1 MAVPRKAQVRFR
13 ERAELLDF
21 LLEVSTVTS
30 ETLDLDRLLANVA
43 EIVKDVIPYELF
55 AILLYSDRTRSLRM
69 RYSIGHRDE
78 VAKNLAI
85 RPGEGLTGTAAETR
99 QPVLARD
106 VRTDPRY
113 LNALDAV
120 RAELAVPM
128 LMRGKLVGIIDLQ
141 STRLSAFS
149 EQDRALL
156 ALIASRVA
164 VAIDNARLY
173 RRVEKQNRTL
183 RVLAHLSQ
191 EFSSILEID
200 ELLAK
205 IAVTIRALINFD
217 AFSIYLVNEDRR
229 LFQCRFSQRYDERST
244 IQNIEF
250 GKGIT
255 GAAAESRQV
264 TRVADVTQDPRYVA
278 AHPDIRSEI
287 AVPLILHDRVIGVMD
302 LESVRIGFFT
312 DDHVRALGLLAP
324 QIASS
329 VENARLYEELAR
341 REQRMQQDLQAAYK
355 LQSVL
360 LPRTVSDVFGLEV
373 AIKTR
378 PAREIS
384 GDLYD
389 FFEHSQEY
397 TLIAFGDVSGKGAA
411 AALYGALISGLL
423 RILAPRRR
431 GPSQL
436 MKLLNEALLE
446 RKVDAQYA
454 TLSLVLWDSR
464 TLTFT
469 VTSAGT
475 LPPMLCRNGEI
486 IEPRVEGVPIGLL
499 EDQEY
504 DQVQIVAQP
513 HDLLLLYSDGVEDQL
528 KDDPSVLTEAETTRV
543 LAPASPS
550 DPQAH
555 PEAAEEYGR
564 DRLKQLL
571 LSNCKQ
577 SPQQIVQAIFDDIDA
592 FRAGTPLTDDQTVI
606 TVRVL

>member
-1 MAVPRKAQVRFR
+1 MPPPRKAQVQFR

-21 LLEVSTVTS
+21 LLEVSAVTS

-43 EIVKDVIPYELF
+43 EIVKDVIPHELF
-55 AILLYSDRTRSLRM
+55 AILLYNERSRTLRM

-78 VAKNLAI
+78 VAKNLTI
-85 RPGEGLTGTAAETR
+85 GLNEGVTGAAAATR
-99 QPVLARD
+99 QPVLVRD
-106 VRTDPRY
+106 VRAESRY

-128 LMRGKLVGIIDLQ
+128 LIRGKLVGIIDLQ
-141 STRLSAFS
+141 STRLNAFS

-156 ALIASRVA
+156 VLIASRVG

-173 RRVEKQNRTL
+173 RRVEQQNRTL

-200 ELLAK
+200 ELLTK
-205 IAVTIRALINFD
+205 IALTVRALINFD
-217 AFSIYLVNEDRR
+217 AFSIYLLDEERKLLR
-229 LFQCRFSQRYDERST
+229 CRFSQRYDET
-244 IQNIEF
+244 ATVENIEL

-264 TRVADVTQDPRYVA
+264 IRAADVQQDPRYIA
-278 AHPDIRSEI
+278 AHSDIRSEV
-287 AVPLILHDRVIGVMD
+287 AVPLVLRDRVVGVID
-302 LESVRIGFFT
+302 LESARLGFFT
-312 DDHVRALGLLAP
+312 DHHVRALSLLAP
-324 QIASS
+324 QIATS
-329 VENARLYEELAR
+329 VENARLYEELAQ
-341 REQRMQQDLQAAYK
+341 REQRMQEDLSAAYK

-360 LPRTVSDVFGLEV
+360 LPRTVSDVIGLEV
-373 AIKTR
+373 GIKTR

-389 FFEHSQEY
+389 FSEHSHEY

-431 GPSQL
+431 TPAQL

-469 VTSAGT
+469 VSSAGT
-475 LPPMLCRNGEI
+475 LPPIVCRNGQI
-486 IEPRVEGVPIGLL
+486 IESHAEGIPIGLL

-504 DQVQIVAQP
+504 DQVRITAQP
-513 HDLLLLYSDGVEDQL
+513 GDLLLLYSDGVEDQL
-528 KDDPSVLTEAETTRV
+528 AEN
-543 LAPASPS
+543 
-550 DPQAH
+550 D
-555 PEAAEEYGR
+555 EYGR
-564 DRLKQLL
+564 ERLVNVFKSSCNLA
-571 LSNCKQ
+571 
-577 SPQQIVQAIFDDIDA
+577 PQQIAEAIFESIDV
-592 FRAGTPLTDDQTVI
+592 FRGTTPLTDDQTVI
-606 TVRVL
+606 ALRVR